1 MLQWAPGYRYLFE
14 ILISFLLDVYT
25 DVGLL
30 DYRVVLCLFYFVFFK
45 NLSYCFP
52 LWLYQFTFSPRVN
65 KGSLSSTSLPTL
77 AISCLLDHRHS
88 NKCEEIPHCDFDLH
102 FPVISDAEHLFMY
115 FLVICISP
123 LEKCS
128 SECSAHLKIRF
139 VVFFCNW
146 VVWVP
151 YIFWTL
157 TPYQIDGLQ
166 IFSSIPW
173 IAFSF
178 CWVLLLL
185 CGSYLFI

>member
-1 MLQWAPGYRYLFE
+1 M
-14 ILISFLLDVYT
+14 
-25 DVGLL
+25 
-30 DYRVVLCLFYFVFFK
+30 
-45 NLSYCFP
+45 
-52 LWLYQFTFSPRVN
+52 N
-65 KGSLSSTSLPTL
+65 KGSFFSTSLPTL
-77 AISCLLDHRHS
+77 VISCLLDYSHS
-88 NKCEEIPHCDFDLH
+88 NKCEEIPHCDFGLH

-115 FLVICISP
+115 FLAICISP

-128 SECSAHLKIRF
+128 SKCSAHLKIRF
-139 VVFFCNW
+139 VFFRNW

-173 IAFSF
+173 IDFSF

-185 CGSYLFI
+185 CGSYLFKILIFVQFSSLLLIYSYYKILTISPMLYSTSLNLSYS